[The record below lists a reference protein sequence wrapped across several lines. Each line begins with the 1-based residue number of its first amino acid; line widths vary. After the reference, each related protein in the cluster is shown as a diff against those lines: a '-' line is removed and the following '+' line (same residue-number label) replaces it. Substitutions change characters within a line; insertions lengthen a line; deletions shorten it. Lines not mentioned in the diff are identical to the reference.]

1 MAQKSVTGKD
11 VSVSKDFKDIDMSF
25 LKNPFTN
32 DIGVVRNEDAIKQ
45 ALKNIML
52 TKTTEKVFDPEFG
65 TNIWVSLFEPMD
77 DITADRIEQEI
88 MNVVGQYETRITMN
102 DVAVEPIIRENAYH
116 IFITYRI
123 IGSPMT
129 ETVSFVLERP

>member
-11 VSVSKDFKDIDMSF
+11 VNVSKDFKDIDMTF
-25 LKNPFTN
+25 FKNPFTN
-32 DIGVVRNEDAIKQ
+32 DIGIVKNENAIKQ

-52 TKTTEKVFDPEFG
+52 TKTSEKVFDPEFG
-65 TNIWVSLFEPMD
+65 TNIWASLFEPMD

-88 MNVVGQYETRITMN
+88 ENVVGQYETRISMQS
-102 DVAVEPIIRENAYH
+102 VVVEPYPSENAYH
-116 IFITYRI
+116 IFINYRI

>member
-1 MAQKSVTGKD
+1 MAQKQVTGKD
-11 VSVSKDFKDIDMSF
+11 VKISRDFKDIDMSF

-32 DIGVVRNEDAIKQ
+32 DISVVRNENAIKQ
-45 ALKNIML
+45 ALKNVML
-52 TKTTEKVFDPEFG
+52 TKTSEKVFDPEFG

-88 MNVVGQYETRITMN
+88 KNVVAQYETRITMET
-102 DVAVEPIIRENAYH
+102 VVVEPYPTENAYH

>member
-1 MAQKSVTGKD
+1 MAEKQVTGKD
-11 VSVSKDFKDIDMSF
+11 VNVSKDFRDIDMSF
-25 LKNPFTN
+25 FKNPFTN
-32 DIGVVRNEDAIKQ
+32 DISIVKNENAIKQ

-65 TNIWVSLFEPMD
+65 TNIWASLFEPMD

-88 MNVVGQYETRITMN
+88 KNVVAQYETRITMQT
-102 DVAVEPIIRENAYH
+102 VVVEPYVSENAYH

-123 IGSPMT
+123 VGSPMT
-129 ETVSFVLERP
+129 ESVSFVLERP